1 MTTHTTSARTA
12 RTAIIALGAG
22 LLLAG
27 CSFSGSLAD
36 GAYRTATADATVPE
50 AVTAVK
56 LTGVRSGSIAV
67 TPAAGPGVTIKRTV
81 HYRGDTVPK
90 TGQNV
95 TGGVLTFGKDCSGDC
110 YVDYR
115 LEIPAGATVDLE
127 SSSGDITVTGV
138 AGAEVESDSGDV
150 TADRIGGPL
159 KVRTSSGGI
168 TATALAGPSAEV
180 RSTSGDTHVDFT
192 KAPSSVLA
200 ETTSGDVT
208 LKAPRAPY
216 AIEVSTDSGDRDITL
231 PDAPSA
237 TSPLTVRTSS
247 GDIRVSAVLS
257 DPM

>member
-1 MTTHTTSARTA
+1 MTTHTTSARKV
-12 RTAIIALGAG
+12 RTAITALGAG

-27 CSFSGSLAD
+27 CSFSGSFAD
-36 GAYRTATADATVPE
+36 GAYRTATADATVAE

-67 TPAAGPGVTIKRTV
+67 TPGTGPGVTIKRTV

-90 TGQNV
+90 TGQKV
-95 TGGVLTFGKDCSGDC
+95 TGGVLTFSKDCSGDC

-115 LEIPAGATVDLE
+115 LEVPAAATVDLE
-127 SSSGDITVTGV
+127 SSSGEITVTGV
-138 AGAEVESDSGDV
+138 AGAEVESDSGGV
-150 TADRIGGPL
+150 TAERIGGPL

-168 TATALAGPSAEV
+168 TATGLSGPSAEV
-180 RSTSGDTHVDFT
+180 RSTSGDAHVDFT

-216 AIEVSTDSGDRDITL
+216 AIKVSTDSGDRDITL
-231 PDAPSA
+231 PDDPSA
-237 TSPLTVRTSS
+237 TSPLSVKTSS
-247 GDIRVSAVLS
+247 GDIHISAV
-257 DPM
+257 